1 MLAGMITKPAA
12 KMMEK
17 FDKHLL
23 ERHECVYDKHPD
35 FDHVTDEN
43 DSSKCHWGK
52 HQRDKDIFKNEPYN
66 IMKNPKAHTHCP
78 NTEVT
83 GQKKIP
89 GRDFMGGHYVSDL
102 W

>member
-1 MLAGMITKPAA
+1 
-12 KMMEK
+12 MMEK

-23 ERHECVYDKHPD
+23 ERHECVYKKHPD
-35 FDHVTDEN
+35 FDHVLDDNGDEQ
-43 DSSKCHWGK
+43 WGL
-52 HQRDKDIFKNEPYN
+52 HIRDKDIFKNEPYN
-66 IMKNPKAHTHCP
+66 IMKNPKSNPKAHTHCP
-78 NTEVT
+78 NTDVT